1 MSTGISG
8 QAVVHK
14 ERWLKAQVGGW
25 WGAQHMGTDFQQKQ
39 FFSNLSLVTAYG
51 HTAAKAQIEAWTSPE
66 KITFYY
72 ETRDQ

>member
-8 QAVVHK
+8 QAGFIRRGGSKHK
-14 ERWLKAQVGGW
+14 QGAG
-25 WGAQHMGTDFQQKQ
+25 GAQHMGTDFQQKQ
-39 FFSNLSLVTAYG
+39 FLSNLSLVTAYG
-51 HTAAKAQIEAWTSPE
+51 HTAAKAQDRKPDSPE